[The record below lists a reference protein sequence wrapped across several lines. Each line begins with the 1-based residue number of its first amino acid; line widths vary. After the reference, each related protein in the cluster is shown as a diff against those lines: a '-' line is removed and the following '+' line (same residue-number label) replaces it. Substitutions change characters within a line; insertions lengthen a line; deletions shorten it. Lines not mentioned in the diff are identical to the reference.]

1 MTPVNPLQTP
11 NSLTIGSQ
19 PFGGSGQ
26 GGAFGGLDQIGT
38 GSQQIAQSLSGI
50 QQNIGGGGIGGGG
63 QKFPMQQPIGDV
75 MGAMKQLQP
84 SNLGM
89 KKGGKVKAFAKGG
102 VVSAASKRADGI
114 AQKGKT
120 RCKIC

>member
-1 MTPVNPLQTP
+1 MTPANPLQTP
-11 NSLTIGSQ
+11 FGS
-19 PFGGSGQ
+19 SGQ
-26 GGAFGGLDQIGT
+26 GGAYGGLDQIGT

-63 QKFPMQQPIGDV
+63 PKFPIQQPIGDENRF
-75 MGAMKQLQP
+75 MDSMKQAQP

-102 VVSAASKRADGI
+102 VISSVSKRADGI